1 MSVRKITMMPLRRH
15 SAAIAVLA
23 LFAQFPVASM
33 AQTPAAA
40 PSAAASQPASPAAA
54 AGASAAPSDW
64 IQYDDLSLT
73 PVVDDVS
80 RALAAAR
87 TALAAK
93 DNAKAAESLQAAAR
107 ALHAQAEQAAKADK
121 AQAATDAS
129 EARDVQARM
138 AALVKQIDHTADQVR
153 AGKIHDTSGLDRT
166 LTRAQRADLDR
177 RWVLTDVESWY
188 PLTQEPQRH
197 FTAALAEFAKKD
209 YQSAALDVRQ
219 ASALLRLEATRA
231 HGDARK
237 ALQGAEAQLDKTA
250 TALSRGK
257 VKTERDL
264 TTVFARADHALAL
277 AYHAKATE
285 SLAHKAYH
293 DAGYELK
300 AAAQGLENAATW
312 SGDEARGAAGSAAHD
327 ARDVGDKLLS
337 GARWTQHELAH
348 GFDAI
353 KNGLAR
359 LEHAGGSGSAAAALP
374 AASSAAATAK
384 SGS

>member
-1 MSVRKITMMPLRRH
+1 MPSLRRYP
-15 SAAIAVLA
+15 AAVAVLA

-33 AQTPAAA
+33 AQTRAA
-40 PSAAASQPASPAAA
+40 PPATAASQPVLPAAPA
-54 AGASAAPSDW
+54 VAGAAPADW

-93 DNAKAAESLQAAAR
+93 DNARAAESLQAAAR

-121 AQAATDAS
+121 AQAATDAKQ
-129 EARDVQARM
+129 AHDVQARM
-138 AALVKQIDHTADQVR
+138 AALVQQIDHTADQVR
-153 AGKIHDTSGLDRT
+153 AGKIHDTAGLDRT

-177 RWVLTDVESWY
+177 RWVLTDVQSWY
-188 PLTQEPQRH
+188 PFTQEPQRH

-209 YQSAALDVRQ
+209 YQTAALNVRQ
-219 ASALLRLEATRA
+219 ASALLRLEGTRA
-231 HGDARK
+231 HGAARN
-237 ALQGAEAQLDKTA
+237 ALQGAEAQLDRTA
-250 TALSRGK
+250 TALGRGK
-257 VKTERDL
+257 VKTEREL
-264 TTVFARADHALAL
+264 TTAFARADHALAL
-277 AYHAKATE
+277 AYHDKAAE
-285 SLAHKAYH
+285 SLEHKAYH

-312 SGDEARGAAGSAAHD
+312 SGDEARSAAGSAAHD

-353 KNGLAR
+353 QNGLAR
-359 LEHAGGSGSAAAALP
+359 LGHAGGSGAAAAAVASP
-374 AASSAAATAK
+374 AAKRAS
-384 SGS
+384 

>member
-1 MSVRKITMMPLRRH
+1 MPSLRRH

-40 PSAAASQPASPAAA
+40 PSAAASQPASAAAPAAA
-54 AGASAAPSDW
+54 SDW

-80 RALAAAR
+80 RSLAAAR

-121 AQAATDAS
+121 AQAATDARQ
-129 EARDVQARM
+129 ARDVQARM

-153 AGKIHDTSGLDRT
+153 AGKIHDTAGLDRT

-188 PLTQEPQRH
+188 PVTQEPQRH

-337 GARWTQHELAH
+337 GARWTQHELTH

-353 KNGLAR
+353 RNGLAR
-359 LEHAGGSGSAAAALP
+359 LEHAGGGSAAAATAASP
-374 AASSAAATAK
+374 TASSAAPAAK

>member
-1 MSVRKITMMPLRRH
+1 MPSLLRH

-40 PSAAASQPASPAAA
+40 PSAAASQPASAAAPAAA
-54 AGASAAPSDW
+54 SDW

-80 RALAAAR
+80 RSLAAAR

-121 AQAATDAS
+121 AQAATDARQ
-129 EARDVQARM
+129 ARDVQARM

-153 AGKIHDTSGLDRT
+153 AGKIHDTAGLDRT

-188 PLTQEPQRH
+188 PVTQEPQRH

-237 ALQGAEAQLDKTA
+237 ALLGAEAQLDKTA

-337 GARWTQHELAH
+337 GARWTQHELTH

-353 KNGLAR
+353 RNGLAR
-359 LEHAGGSGSAAAALP
+359 LEHAGGGSAAAATAASP
-374 AASSAAATAK
+374 TASSAAPAAK

>member
-1 MSVRKITMMPLRRH
+1 MPSLRRH

-33 AQTPAAA
+33 AQTPAAV
-40 PSAAASQPASPAAA
+40 PSAAASQPASAAAPAAA
-54 AGASAAPSDW
+54 SDW

-80 RALAAAR
+80 RSLAAAR

-121 AQAATDAS
+121 AQAATDARQ
-129 EARDVQARM
+129 ARDVQARM

-153 AGKIHDTSGLDRT
+153 AGKIHDTAGLDRT

-188 PLTQEPQRH
+188 PVTQEPQRH

-277 AYHAKATE
+277 AYHARATE

-337 GARWTQHELAH
+337 GARWTQHELTH

-353 KNGLAR
+353 RNGLAR
-359 LEHAGGSGSAAAALP
+359 LEHAGGGSAAAATAASP
-374 AASSAAATAK
+374 TASSAAPAAK

>member
-1 MSVRKITMMPLRRH
+1 MPSLRRH

-40 PSAAASQPASPAAA
+40 PSAAASQPASAAAPAAA
-54 AGASAAPSDW
+54 SDW

-80 RALAAAR
+80 RSLAAAR

-121 AQAATDAS
+121 AQAATDARQ
-129 EARDVQARM
+129 ARDVQARM

-153 AGKIHDTSGLDRT
+153 AGKIHDTAGLDRT

-188 PLTQEPQRH
+188 PVTQEPQRH

-237 ALQGAEAQLDKTA
+237 ALLGAEAQLDKTA

-337 GARWTQHELAH
+337 GARWTQHELTH

-353 KNGLAR
+353 RNGLAR
-359 LEHAGGSGSAAAALP
+359 LEHAGGGSAAAATAASP
-374 AASSAAATAK
+374 TASSAAPAAK